1 MQRWDSLNERQLDL
15 LRRINGG
22 DDLSGPDGVV
32 YRRSARALQDRNL
45 VTVTRKAGVWR
56 ACSTDAGRFYLEHGH
71 HPDHPDHRASL
82 PRSDEAPAPGGI
94 AGGASSAD
102 LLRSARV
109 LLDRLQHEGG
119 MVRIESPDSGTRAR
133 YRRIIHA
140 FKQQGLVPAGHHLRH
155 TGRDAGDIVIR
166 LYTDAGPDETDWNR
180 IRLNTRRVTTD
191 AHLAFSALEAD
202 PTNLAVSPDVL
213 PRALLL
219 IRQLAGEAARRGHR
233 LGVNTKAKHPRMFL
247 QSGQVRRTVTL
258 TEERDQVP
266 HEPTA
271 EELKML
277 RLRPWMKPPNFDVV
291 DSGRLRLEITRAGHD
306 NRDTWTDTPRV
317 RLEQRVAQIIQ
328 GFEAGVTADEQQRQ
342 AAEAAREKA
351 TAEHRRRQEEAAAE
365 RRRQEEATLAQW
377 HAAMADARVQA
388 ADKIRAE
395 TFRNAYQ
402 AWTTAAGI
410 RAFCTALEQAAEG
423 RTRAGGYLASWVAW
437 GRAAADRIDPTRNPR
452 VLADINYNPEPGPDD
467 LRPFLGDWSP
477 HGPRKEHRPDHN
489 RQAHAGI
496 HRQAESW
503 HHGLLDHGA

>member
-15 LRRINGG
+15 LRRIHGG
-22 DDLSGPDGVV
+22 DDLSGPDGVE

-56 ACSTDAGRFYLEHGH
+56 ASSTDAGRFYLEHGH
-71 HPDHPDHRASL
+71 HPDHPDHRAAL
-82 PRSDEAPAPGGI
+82 PRSETPAPGGI
-94 AGGASSAD
+94 AGGASGAD
-102 LLRSARV
+102 LLRSARE
-109 LLDRLQHEGG
+109 LLDRLQREDG

-133 YRRIIHA
+133 YRRIIHV
-140 FKQQGLVPAGHHLRH
+140 FKQQGLVPSGHHLRH

-191 AHLAFSALEAD
+191 PHLAFSALETD
-202 PTNLAVSPDVL
+202 STNLAVSSDLL

-233 LGVNTKAKHPRMFL
+233 LGVNTKAKHPRVFL
-247 QSGQVRRTVTL
+247 QAGQVRRTVTL

-266 HEPTA
+266 HGPTA
-271 EELKML
+271 EELKVL
-277 RLRPWMKPPNFDVV
+277 RLRPWMKPAEFDVV
-291 DSGRLRLEITRAGHD
+291 DSGRLRLEIARAGHD
-306 NRDTWTDTPRV
+306 NRDTWTDTPRG

-328 GFEAGVTADEQQRQ
+328 GFEAGVTADEQQRR
-342 AAEAAREKA
+342 AAEVAREKA
-351 TAEHRRRQEEAAAE
+351 AAEHRRRQEEAAAE

-377 HAAMADARVQA
+377 HAAMADARVRA
-388 ADKIRAE
+388 AEKIRAE

-402 AWTTAAGI
+402 AWTTAADI

-423 RTRAGGYLASWVAW
+423 RTGAGGYLASWVAW
-437 GRAAADRIDPTRNPR
+437 GRAAADRIDPIRSPR
-452 VLADINYNPEPGPDD
+452 VLADIDYNPEPGPDD

-477 HGPRKEHRPDHN
+477 HGPRKEHRPDHD

-496 HRQAESW
+496 RRQAESW
-503 HHGLLDHGA
+503 HHGLLDRGA

>member
-15 LRRINGG
+15 LRRIDGG
-22 DDLSGPDGVV
+22 DDLSGPDGVE
-32 YRRSARALQDRNL
+32 YRRSARAPQDRNL

-71 HPDHPDHRASL
+71 HPDRPDHRASH
-82 PRSDEAPAPGGI
+82 PETETPALGGI

-102 LLRSARV
+102 LLRSARE
-109 LLDRLQHEGG
+109 LLDRLQHGGG

-140 FKQQGLVPAGHHLRH
+140 LKQQGLVPSGRHLRH

-166 LYTDAGPDETDWNR
+166 LYTGAGADETDWNR

-191 AHLAFSALEAD
+191 PHLAFSALEAD
-202 PTNLAVSPDVL
+202 PTNLAVSPDLL
-213 PRALLL
+213 PRAMLL

-233 LGVNTKAKHPRMFL
+233 LGVNTKAKHPRVFL
-247 QSGQVRRTVTL
+247 QAGQVRRTVIL

-271 EELKML
+271 EELKVM
-277 RLRPWMKPPNFDVV
+277 RLRPWMKPAEFDA
-291 DSGRLRLEITRAGHD
+291 STPAGSAW
-306 NRDTWTDTPRV
+306 RSPGPDTTTGTPGPTPHAYV
-317 RLEQRVAQIIQ
+317 WNKRVAQIIQ
-328 GFEAGVTADEQQRQ
+328 GFEAGVTADEQQRR

-351 TAEHRRRQEEAAAE
+351 EAEHRRRLEEAAAE
-365 RRRQEEATLAQW
+365 RRRQEEATLAHW
-377 HAAMADARVQA
+377 HAAMADARVRA
-388 ADKIRAE
+388 ADNIRAE

-402 AWTTAAGI
+402 AWTTAADI

-423 RTRAGGYLASWVAW
+423 RTGTGGYLASWVAW
-437 GRAAADRIDPTRNPR
+437 GRAAADRIDPIRSRR
-452 VLADINYNPEPGPDD
+452 VLADIDYNPEPGPDD

-477 HGPRKEHRPDHN
+477 HRPRKEHRPDHD

-496 HRQAESW
+496 RRQAESW
-503 HHGLLDHGA
+503 HHGLLDRGA